1 MKLLRRR
8 RKKKEEKIKQK
19 EYYYL
24 LKSNVSYFKSIFLFI
39 KFIYTCLCTLHV
51 RLLSRTIT
59 IRNCTRMYVYVNLS
73 LFVFLDLYFYISI
86 LARKKTST
94 CFRTLVLHL
103 SLIIL
108 NVHLCVHVIFLY
120 FLCIFLTF
128 GGLCERSEVRRFCP
142 RHTIVFCVVI
152 ISFPRSFIFYAVP
165 IRCLSFS
172 SFSCCNR
179 I

>member
-1 MKLLRRR
+1 MHNISSELKVVPDNWVSIKRIWVTIHWSIDLQWLFVVVLQFFQLSVKLLRRR

-24 LKSNVSYFKSIFLFI
+24 LKSNVSYFKSISLFI

-73 LFVFLDLYFYISI
+73 TLFVFLDLYFYISI
-86 LARKKTST
+86 LSRKKTST

-108 NVHLCVHVIFLY
+108 NVHLCVHVIF
-120 FLCIFLTF
+120 CIFYVYF
-128 GGLCERSEVRRFCP
+128 
-142 RHTIVFCVVI
+142 
-152 ISFPRSFIFYAVP
+152 
-165 IRCLSFS
+165 
-172 SFSCCNR
+172 
-179 I
+179 